1 MTTKI
6 LFVDDEPIEK
16 IIRQSFRKEIKSGT
30 YELVF
35 ALNGN
40 SALDII
46 KTDTTIDL
54 VLTDIN
60 MPGID
65 GLELLELI
73 KEHRPW
79 ITSIIISAYYGNL
92 DNIRAAMNLGAFDF
106 IQKPIDF
113 DDLEQTI
120 KKALCH
126 IAKQKLLL
134 EKLKYQSNPDYA
146 VY

>member
-6 LFVDDEPIEK
+6 LFVDDEPVEK

-35 ALNGN
+35 ALDGK

-46 KTDTTIDL
+46 KADPTIDL

-60 MPGID
+60 MPGMD
-65 GLELLELI
+65 GLELLHLI
-73 KEHRPW
+73 KEERPW
-79 ITSIIISAYYGNL
+79 ITTIVISAYYGNL

-106 IQKPIDF
+106 IQKPVDF
-113 DDLEQTI
+113 DDLQQTL
-120 KKALCH
+120 KKAICH

-134 EKLKYQSNPDYA
+134 EKLRYQPSPEYA

>member
-6 LFVDDEPIEK
+6 LFVDDEPVEK

-35 ALNGN
+35 ALDGK

-46 KTDTTIDL
+46 KADPTIDL

-60 MPGID
+60 MPGMD
-65 GLELLELI
+65 GLELLHLI
-73 KEHRPW
+73 KEERPW
-79 ITSIIISAYYGNL
+79 ITTIVISAYYGNL

-106 IQKPIDF
+106 IQKPVDF

-134 EKLKYQSNPDYA
+134 EKLRYQPSPEYA